1 MGAAPT
7 LSTTARHNL
16 VECKCATYERIGSD
30 RIEPSVVMLSYTI
43 SGKMLHC
50 FGASKD
56 DVVCLMLS
64 HACFTITITI
74 TSCYYYYYYYYYDY
88 DYYYDYYI

>member
-1 MGAAPT
+1 
-7 LSTTARHNL
+7 
-16 VECKCATYERIGSD
+16 
-30 RIEPSVVMLSYTI
+30 
-43 SGKMLHC
+43 MLHC